1 VTYSSIEEMLDAAR
15 DTLVRLSPREAQ
27 QAVRDGARLVDIRP
41 EWQRRADGEIPGALV
56 VERNHLEW
64 RLHPE
69 SDARLPQAVVGQRW
83 VVHCTEG
90 YTSSLAAA
98 SLVALGLDATDLVG
112 GIVAWREAGLP
123 TVAGPTPVE
132 QVVRA
137 GGAGAWS

>member
-1 VTYSSIEEMLDAAR
+1 MTYSSIEEMLDAAR

-98 SLVALGLDATDLVG
+98 SLVALGLDATDLAG
-112 GIVAWREAGLP
+112 GIAAWREAGLP
-123 TVAGPTPVE
+123 TVAGPTPIE
-132 QVVRA
+132 HVV
-137 GGAGAWS
+137 GTTGAEEEA